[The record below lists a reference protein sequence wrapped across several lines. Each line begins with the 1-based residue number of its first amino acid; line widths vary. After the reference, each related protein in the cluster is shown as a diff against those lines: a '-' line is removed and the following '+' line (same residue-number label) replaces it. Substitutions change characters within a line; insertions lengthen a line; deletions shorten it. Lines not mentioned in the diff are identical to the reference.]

1 MQNTKVISEEINT
14 LLIKIITTKL
24 PSCVWRSTIVS
35 KREALN
41 VNKKN
46 SKTTSAI
53 RLCSI
58 NILFAVYKKH
68 IKTVIHR
75 YSLLVAKRR
84 NEFSNIAEKNEC
96 NTF

>member
-24 PSCVWRSTIVS
+24 PSCEWRRSTIVS

-46 SKTTSAI
+46 SKTTSAT

-58 NILFAVYKKH
+58 NILFAMYK
-68 IKTVIHR
+68 
-75 YSLLVAKRR
+75 
-84 NEFSNIAEKNEC
+84 
-96 NTF
+96 NT